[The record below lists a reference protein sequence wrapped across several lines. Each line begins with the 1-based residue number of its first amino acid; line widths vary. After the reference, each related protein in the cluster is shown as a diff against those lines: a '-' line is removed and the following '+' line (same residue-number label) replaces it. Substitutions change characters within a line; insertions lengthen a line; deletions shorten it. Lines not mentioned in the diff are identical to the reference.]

1 MSADIIQARYDD
13 LAAIAARFGEQ
24 AEQSAAL
31 LHRVSQC
38 ADTLT
43 QEGWE
48 GAGVLAFRAEMDDEV
63 FPALQRLIQAL
74 EEGRAVTLE
83 ASTILQQA
91 EEEAAALFQGGEIA
105 GVGAAA
111 MTAARAA
118 AEAAARLFEQQNS
131 YSPITDSRSSLSEMQ
146 KEYQVQSDN
155 MIYWSPKALGFIP
168 IPFIDEFIDEVKIT
182 ETEAKLLDRLSFDR
196 GALGLMTFNDIKNQS
211 FDISE
216 NQYPNPDNIPTYVP
230 EDLQGDWLG
239 NDGHRDAFRHAYWN
253 ALLTKEF
260 GTEWTTQF
268 TTAHEAVPGNAAVR
282 EAMDLYN
289 NEVGRQI
296 AINNPNATNEELA
309 TLIRQAIDS
318 GEMVVVDQD
327 GSLAWSHQVPV
338 GEHGLANDTP
348 GEGGMPLPEGNA
360 SAR

>member
-1 MSADIIQARYDD
+1 MGADIVQANYETLDKV
-13 LAAIAARFGEQ
+13 AARFAQ
-24 AEQSAAL
+24 QSEAINELSSRVRCGFDAL
-31 LHRVSQC
+31 
-38 ADTLT
+38 
-43 QEGWE
+43 ENGGWE
-48 GAGVLAFRAEMDDEV
+48 GRGWTAFAAEMEGEI
-63 FPALQRLIQAL
+63 FPTVQRLIQAL

-83 ASTILQQA
+83 AKDIIQQA

-105 GVGAAA
+105 GVG
-111 MTAARAA
+111 TAARAA
-118 AEAAARLFEQQNS
+118 AEAAAR
-131 YSPITDSRSSLSEMQ
+131 SSLSEIQ
-146 KEYQVQSDN
+146 EDYQVQSDN
-155 MIYWSPKALGFIP
+155 TTMWSPKLLGFIP
-168 IPFIDEFIDEVKIT
+168 IPFIDEVKIT
-182 ETEAKLLDRLSFDR
+182 ETEAKLLDRFSLR
-196 GALGLMTFNDIKNQS
+196 PLGLKKFNDIRNQS
-211 FDISE
+211 LEISE

-230 EDLQGDWLG
+230 EDRQREWSG

-260 GTEWTTQF
+260 GPEWTTQF
-268 TTAHEAVPGNAAVR
+268 TTAHEALPGNPAVR